1 MLHVSGVGAAAPLQ
15 EISSLLG
22 RRLTIRVGE
31 IDAFKEFPEATI
43 ATLIARQVAARPE
56 SPAIVMS
63 NGKFLTYGRLG
74 EQIAAFGAR
83 LRANAIGRSAR
94 VAILLPHGPELA
106 VAIVGAACH
115 AVAVPINPNLTTTEL
130 DSLFAALRIDA
141 IVTSKRAE
149 GAASDV
155 AVTHGI
161 RLIDMAADEPRTLI
175 GSTGATN
182 TFAPH
187 AGGSIWE
194 GVAQPDALA
203 LILCTSGTTA
213 RPKLVPVTHRN
224 LVTAAARRRF
234 WFDLTPADRALCAM
248 PLYYSQGLKGELF
261 PSLLIGGSVACPDR
275 GSDADIV
282 DWLDELQPTWYA
294 GAGQTF
300 HMTVLE
306 RALTRQGALR
316 HCLRFIRSGGAPL
329 SAALRKRLEEVFGVP
344 VLETYS
350 LSEAGTVAANSIKPE
365 DRKSGTVGRPWPNEV
380 AIRNEDGRLLGP
392 GEAGEIAVRG
402 PGLMPG
408 YLDDD
413 EANRA
418 AFVDGWFR
426 TGDLGSIDTE
436 GFLTVLGRLKE
447 YINRGGEKISPYEIE
462 AALLLHPSV
471 REAVAFSVP
480 HPRLGENVAAAVV
493 LMPGANTTSKEIR
506 KFLSQHLAP
515 FKIPPR
521 VLVQTALPRGVTG
534 KVLRLQ
540 LSEAATD
547 RIRNIVP
554 AWSPL
559 QVQILEVWQRLLGRS
574 DIGIDDDFFEAG
586 GDSLLSIQ
594 MICEVEAIARQQMP
608 ASALRDVYTIREL
621 DAAVMRGV
629 PATEEL
635 VTCAKKGHG
644 TPFLFCH
651 GDYQSRGLYALD
663 LADRLTC
670 EQPVFLLRP
679 HINPD
684 PKLTIEDM
692 ARAYIPDILAVQPTG
707 ALQLGGSCN
716 GGYIAWEIA
725 HQLNALGRQVEF
737 VVLFETASLN
747 ARPTLRAIAM
757 LTRFVVYVAPKKISE
772 KFERDAMSAVWSRL
786 WRRYPVTPYSQAT
799 RKYVPAKLK
808 TRLIWVLSEESR
820 AKAEY
825 SATPWAKLASQVHC
839 EYIPGTHVTIP
850 IVEIA
855 HLLDGFL
862 KQSHAVQAKNLLE
875 GETTSRRSFF
885 IRSKMKD

>member
-1 MLHVSGVGAAAPLQ
+1 
-15 EISSLLG
+15 
-22 RRLTIRVGE
+22 VGE

-43 ATLIARQVAARPE
+43 ATLIARQGAARPE

-63 NGKFLTYGRLG
+63 KGKFLTYGRLG
-74 EQIAAFGAR
+74 EQIGAFGAR

-94 VAILLPHGPELA
+94 VAILLPDGPELA
-106 VAIVGAACH
+106 MAIVGAACH
-115 AVAVPINPNLTTTEL
+115 AVAVPINPNLTATEL

-155 AVTHGI
+155 AVSHGI

-175 GSTGATN
+175 DSTGATD

-187 AGGSIWE
+187 ASGS

-261 PSLLIGGSVACPDR
+261 PSLLIGGSVAFADR
-275 GSDADIV
+275 DSHADIV
-282 DWLDELQPTWYA
+282 DWLAELQPTWYA

-329 SAALRKRLEEVFGVP
+329 SAALRKRIEEVFGVP

-350 LSEAGTVAANSIKPE
+350 LSETGTVAANSIKPE

-380 AIRNEDGRLLGP
+380 AIRSEDGRLLGP
-392 GEAGEIAVRG
+392 GEAGEIFVRG

-413 EANRA
+413 EANHA

-447 YINRGGEKISPYEIE
+447 FINRGGEKISPYEIE

-471 REAVAFSVP
+471 REAAAFAVP

-493 LMPGANTTSKEIR
+493 LTPGANTTSKEIR
-506 KFLSQHLAP
+506 KFLPQHLAP
-515 FKIPPR
+515 FKIPQH
-521 VLVQTALPRGVTG
+521 VLVQTELPKGVTG

-540 LSEAATD
+540 LSKAVVD
-547 RIRNIVP
+547 RVKNVFP

-559 QVQILEVWQRLLGRS
+559 QVQILEIWKRLLGRS
-574 DIGIDDDFFEAG
+574 DIGIDDDFFEVG

-594 MICEVEAIARQQMP
+594 MICEIEVIARQQIP
-608 ASALRDVYTIREL
+608 ASALRGVYTVREL
-621 DAAVMRGV
+621 EETILRGGT
-629 PATEEL
+629 PIAEL
-635 VTCAKKGHG
+635 VTCAKEGHG

-651 GDYQSRGLYALD
+651 GDFQSRGLYALN

-670 EQPVFLLRP
+670 DQPVFLLHP
-679 HINPD
+679 HIDPD

-692 ARAYIPDILAVQPTG
+692 ARAYIPHVLAAHPKG
-707 ALQLGGSCN
+707 ALQIGGACN

-725 HQLNALGRQVEF
+725 RQLTAFGRDVEF

-747 ARPTLRAIAM
+747 ARTTLRAIAK
-757 LTRFVVYVAPKKISE
+757 LNRFIVSIAPKKISK
-772 KFERDAMSAVWSRL
+772 KFENDAMSAVWSRL
-786 WRRYPVTPYSQAT
+786 WHRYPASPYSHAT
-799 RKYVPAKLK
+799 RKYIPARLK

-825 SATPWAKLASQVHC
+825 SATPWANLASQVQC
-839 EYIPGTHVTIP
+839 EFVTGTHLNFP
-850 IVEIA
+850 IQLVEIA
-855 HLLDGFL
+855 RLLDGLL
-862 KQSHAVQAKNLLE
+862 KKSHAVQAKDPLG
-875 GETTSRRSFF
+875 GETASRRSFF
-885 IRSKMKD
+885 FRSKIKK

>member
-1 MLHVSGVGAAAPLQ
+1 VGLGVAAPLQ
-15 EISSLLG
+15 EASSLLG
-22 RRLTIRVGE
+22 QRLKIRAGE

-56 SPAIVMS
+56 SPAIVIS
-63 NGKFLTYGRLG
+63 KENFLTYGGLG
-74 EQIAAFGAR
+74 EQIRAFGAN

-94 VAILLPHGPELA
+94 VAILLPDGPELA

-115 AVAVPINPNLTTTEL
+115 AVAVPINPNLTATEL
-130 DSLFAALRIDA
+130 DSLFARLRIDA
-141 IVTSKRAE
+141 IVTSTRVE
-149 GAASDV
+149 GAAGDAAARRGIPLLDFVRGVPGTLKSPTQS
-155 AVTHGI
+155 AVTSAPYPSE
-161 RLIDMAADEPRTLI
+161 LIP
-175 GSTGATN
+175 
-182 TFAPH
+182 
-187 AGGSIWE
+187 E

-203 LILCTSGTTA
+203 LILCTSATTG

-224 LVTAAARRRF
+224 FVTAAARRRF
-234 WFDLTPADRALCAM
+234 WFNLTPADRALCAM

-275 GSDADIV
+275 DSDADIV
-282 DWLDELQPTWYA
+282 DWLTELQPTWYA

-300 HMTVLE
+300 HTTVLE
-306 RALTRQGALR
+306 RALTRQGALS

-350 LSEAGTVAANSIKPE
+350 LSETGTVAANSIKPE
-365 DRKSGTVGRPWPNEV
+365 DRKSRTVGRPWPNEV

-392 GEAGEIAVRG
+392 GKAGEIVVRG

-462 AALLLHPSV
+462 EALLLHPSV

-493 LMPGANTTSKEIR
+493 LMPGVNTTSKEIR
-506 KFLSQHLAP
+506 TFLSQHLAP
-515 FKIPPR
+515 FKIPQS
-521 VLVQTALPRGVTG
+521 VLVQSALPKGATG
-534 KVLRLQ
+534 KLLRLQ
-540 LSEAATD
+540 LSEAAAERT
-547 RIRNIVP
+547 RNIVP

-559 QVQILEVWQRLLGRS
+559 QVQILEIWQRLLGRS
-574 DIGIDDDFFEAG
+574 DIGVDDDFFEAG

-594 MICEVEAIARQQMP
+594 MICEVEAIARQQIP

-651 GDYQSRGLYALD
+651 GDYQSRGLYALN
-663 LADRLTC
+663 LADQLTC
-670 EQPVFLLRP
+670 EQPVFLLHP

-757 LTRFVVYVAPKKISE
+757 LTRFVVSVAPKKISE

-786 WRRYPVTPYSQAT
+786 WHRYPVTPYSQAT
-799 RKYVPAKLK
+799 RKYVPAKIK

-839 EYIPGTHVTIP
+839 EYTPGTHMTVP

-855 HLLDGFL
+855 RLLDGLL
-862 KQSHAVQAKNLLE
+862 KQSHAVQAKGPLG
-875 GETTSRRSFF
+875 GETASRRSFF
-885 IRSKMKD
+885 LRSKIKK

>member
-1 MLHVSGVGAAAPLQ
+1 LKNRA
-15 EISSLLG
+15 
-22 RRLTIRVGE
+22 GE
-31 IDAFKEFPEATI
+31 IDALQEFPEATI
-43 ATLIARQVAARPE
+43 ATLIAQHVAAQPE

-63 NGKFLTYGRLG
+63 KGSGLTYGALG
-74 EQIAAFGAR
+74 EQIKILGAG
-83 LRANAIGRSAR
+83 LCANGIGRCAR
-94 VAILLPHGPELA
+94 VAIMLPDGPELA
-106 VAIVGAACH
+106 VGIVGAACH
-115 AVAVPINPNLTTTEL
+115 AVAVPINPKLIANEL
-130 DSLFAALRIDA
+130 DSLFARLRIDA
-141 IVTSKRAE
+141 IVTSTRIE
-149 GAASDV
+149 SAAADV
-155 AVTHGI
+155 AARRGI
-161 RLIDMAADEPRTLI
+161 PLLDFARGVPRTLKVPTE
-175 GSTGATN
+175 SAVTS
-182 TFAPH
+182 APYP
-187 AGGSIWE
+187 SELIPE
-194 GVAQPDALA
+194 GVALPDALA
-203 LILCTSGTTA
+203 LILCTSATTG

-234 WFDLTPADRALCAM
+234 WFNLTPADRALCTM
-248 PLYYSQGLKGELF
+248 PLHYSQGLKGELF

-275 GSDADIV
+275 DSDADIV
-282 DWLDELQPTWYA
+282 DWLAELQPTWYA

-350 LSEAGTVAANSIKPE
+350 LSETGTVAANSIKPE

-380 AIRNEDGRLLGP
+380 AIRAEDGQLLPP
-392 GEAGEIAVRG
+392 GESGEIVVRG

-408 YLDDD
+408 YIDDD

-426 TGDLGSIDTE
+426 TGDVGLIDTQ
-436 GFLTVLGRLKE
+436 GFLTISGRLKE

-462 AALLLHPSV
+462 GALLLHPSV

-493 LMPGANTTSKEIR
+493 LMPGVNTTSKEIR
-506 KFLSQHLAP
+506 TFLSQHLAP
-515 FKIPPR
+515 FKIPRR
-521 VLVQTALPRGVTG
+521 VLVQTALPKGVTG
-534 KVLRLQ
+534 KLLRLK
-540 LSEAATD
+540 LSEAAAD
-547 RIRNIVP
+547 RIQNVVP

-559 QVQILEVWQRLLGRS
+559 QVLILEIWQRLLGRS

-594 MICEVEAIARQQMP
+594 MICEVEAIARQQIP
-608 ASALRDVYTIREL
+608 TSALRDVYTVREL

-629 PATEEL
+629 PTTEEL
-635 VTCAKKGHG
+635 VTCAKNGHG
-644 TPFLFCH
+644 TPFFFCH
-651 GDYQSRGLYALD
+651 GDFQSRGLYALNM
-663 LADRLTC
+663 ADRLTC
-670 EQPVFLLRP
+670 KQPVFLLHP

-707 ALQLGGSCN
+707 ALQLGGACN

-725 HQLNALGRQVEF
+725 RQLNALGRQVEF

-747 ARPTLRAIAM
+747 ARPTLRAIAK
-757 LTRFVVYVAPKKISE
+757 LTRFVVSVAPKKISE

-786 WRRYPVTPYSQAT
+786 WHRYPVTPYSHAT
-799 RKYVPAKLK
+799 RKYVPAKLE

-839 EYIPGTHVTIP
+839 EYIAGTHMIH

-855 HLLDGFL
+855 LLLDGLL
-862 KQSHAVQAKNLLE
+862 KQSHAVQEKDPLG
-875 GETTSRRSFF
+875 GETASRRSFF
-885 IRSKMKD
+885 LRSMIKK